1 MASLPKHKLSQLK
14 EKIGRQKLTVAALKR
29 EGHVYTDAERQLRSM
44 KAELRQS
51 EPSQKAP

>member
-1 MASLPKHKLSQLK
+1 
-14 EKIGRQKLTVAALKR
+14 VAALKR